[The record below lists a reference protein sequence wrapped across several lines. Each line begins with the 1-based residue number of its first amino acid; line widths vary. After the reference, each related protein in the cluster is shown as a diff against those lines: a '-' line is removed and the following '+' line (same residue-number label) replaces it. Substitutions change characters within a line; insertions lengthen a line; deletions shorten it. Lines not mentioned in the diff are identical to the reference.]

1 MIVLSGVAAT
11 LLLKAGAGLACL
23 WKFALIY
30 TKNEKVTTVAR
41 KNVCIFV
48 ESLQGSF
55 TCITLGSFTCDSFY
69 IPLNTSSILTHEK
82 WKVHPLM
89 TWITM
94 IFVYLGVYFT
104 WKLLSISHDIFFS
117 KTALPL
123 QILGSLGFKLRWK
136 KIIEN
141 FCNFIALC
149 KTSINFYGC
158 NFVWRL
164 CLI

>member
-1 MIVLSGVAAT
+1 MIVLSGVAVT

-41 KNVCIFV
+41 RNICIFV

-55 TCITLGSFTCDSFY
+55 TCITVGSFTCDSFY

-94 IFVYLGVYFT
+94 MLVYLGVYFT
-104 WKLLSISHDIFFS
+104 WKLLSISDDTFFS

-123 QILGSLGFKLRWK
+123 QIVGSLGFKLHWK
-136 KIIEN
+136 KN
-141 FCNFIALC
+141 YSKFLQ
-149 KTSINFYGC
+149 FY
-158 NFVWRL
+158 
-164 CLI
+164 CLV